1 MLIVAATAA
10 EIAPLLAALEQAP
23 GGDTRLTTCRYGAH
37 HVDVL
42 TTGVGMVATAAWS
55 SRLLAE
61 RDYDLALNLGVCGS
75 FDPAIPLGAVVH
87 VTSEELPEMGAEADG
102 RLLTLRDLK
111 LLGDDEFPF
120 RDGRLVNTEP
130 PQIGPLKSLRRVR
143 GITINTVHGSESS
156 IAAVRQR
163 CDPQV
168 ETMEGAAF
176 MYACL
181 IRQVRFAEVRAVSNI
196 VDKRNRAAWKIG
208 EAIDNLNAAALHV
221 LDQA

>member
-1 MLIVAATAA
+1 
-10 EIAPLLAALEQAP
+10 
-23 GGDTRLTTCRYGAH
+23 
-37 HVDVL
+37 
-42 TTGVGMVATAAWS
+42 
-55 SRLLAE
+55 
-61 RDYDLALNLGVCGS
+61 
-75 FDPAIPLGAVVH
+75 
-87 VTSEELPEMGAEADG
+87 
-102 RLLTLRDLK
+102 LLTLRDLK

-130 PQIGPLKSLRRVR
+130 PQIGPLKLLPRVS
-143 GITINTVHGSESS
+143 GITINTVHGSDSS

-181 IRQVRFAEVRAVSNI
+181 VREVRFAEVRAVSN
-196 VDKRNRAAWKIG
+196 VVEKRNRAAWKLG
-208 EAIDNLNAAALHV
+208 EAIDNLNTAALHI